1 MLPTIRLATAGQ
13 GKIRVKTKTKGPDQR
28 HILILNCPDRKGV
41 VAAVSGFLADNNSSI
56 TESSHF
62 NDAIA
67 GQFYMRTVFHPD
79 GAMPTAAALKAGFE
93 LIAER
98 FAMNWSLH
106 EAAARP
112 RVLIAVSKFGHCLF
126 DLLHRWRAGLLPAEI
141 VGVVSNHEDLRSF
154 VEWSGVPFHYMPVTA
169 ATKPAQEAA
178 FMALV
183 DQLGADLVV
192 LARYMQILS
201 AEMCGQLAGRC
212 INIHHSFLPGFKGAK
227 PYHQAHDRGVKIIGA
242 TAHYVTTDLDE
253 GPIIEQGVQRVDHS
267 QGPDQLVELGR
278 DIECQVLA
286 RAVGWHVEHR
296 VLIEGGKT
304 IVFA

>member
-1 MLPTIRLATAGQ
+1 M
-13 GKIRVKTKTKGPDQR
+13 KTKSTGLDER
-28 HILILNCPDRKGV
+28 HILILNCPDQKGV
-41 VAAVSGFLADNNSSI
+41 VAAVSGFLADNNASI
-56 TESSHF
+56 IESNHF

-67 GQFYMRTVFHPD
+67 SQFYMRTVFRPD
-79 GAMPTAAALKAGFE
+79 GVMPKATALEAGFE
-93 LIAER
+93 LIAQR
-98 FAMNWSLH
+98 FSMTWALH
-106 EAAARP
+106 EVAARP
-112 RVLIAVSKFGHCLF
+112 KVLIAVSRFGHCLF
-126 DLLHRWRAGLLPAEI
+126 DLLHRWRAGLLPADV

-154 VEWSGVPFHYMPVTA
+154 VEWSGVPFHYLPVTP
-169 ATKPAQEAA
+169 ATKSEQEAA
-178 FMALV
+178 FLALV
-183 DQLGADLVV
+183 EEQGADLVV

-201 AEMCGQLAGRC
+201 AEMCARLAGRC

-227 PYHQAHDRGVKIIGA
+227 PYHQAYDRGVKIIGA

-267 QGPDQLVELGR
+267 QGPDRLVELGR

>member
-1 MLPTIRLATAGQ
+1 M
-13 GKIRVKTKTKGPDQR
+13 KTKTKGPDGR
-28 HILILNCPDRKGV
+28 HILILNCPDQKGV
-41 VAAVSGFLADNNSSI
+41 VAAVSGFLADNNGSI
-56 TESSHF
+56 TESNHF

-67 GQFYMRTVFHPD
+67 GQFYMRTVFRPD
-79 GAMPTAAALKAGFE
+79 GAMPTATALKAGFE
-93 LIAER
+93 LIAQR
-98 FAMNWSLH
+98 FSMSWSLH
-106 EAAARP
+106 EAAAKP

-154 VEWSGVPFHYMPVTA
+154 VEWSGVAFHYLPVTP
-169 ATKPAQEAA
+169 ATKPEQEAA

-183 DQLGADLVV
+183 EQQGADLVV

-201 AEMCGQLAGRC
+201 PEMCAQLAGRC

-227 PYHQAHDRGVKIIGA
+227 PYHQAYDRGVKIIGA

-286 RAVGWHVEHR
+286 RAVSWHVEHR
-296 VLIEGGKT
+296 ILIEGGKT
-304 IVFA
+304 IIFT

>member
-1 MLPTIRLATAGQ
+1 M
-13 GKIRVKTKTKGPDQR
+13 KTNTKGPDER
-28 HILILNCPDRKGV
+28 HILILNCPDQKGV
-41 VAAVSGFLADNNSSI
+41 VAAVSSFLADYNGSI

-67 GQFYMRTVFHPD
+67 DQFYMRTVFRPD
-79 GAMPTAAALKAGFE
+79 GAMPTAEALKAGFE
-93 LIAER
+93 LIARR
-98 FAMNWSLH
+98 FSMNWSLH
-106 EAAARP
+106 EAATKP

-141 VGVVSNHEDLRSF
+141 VGVVSNHEELRSF
-154 VEWSGVPFHYMPVTA
+154 VEWSGVPFHYLPVMPT
-169 ATKPAQEAA
+169 TKSEQEAA

-183 DQLGADLVV
+183 EDQRVDLVV

-201 AEMCGQLAGRC
+201 ADMCAKLAGRC

-227 PYHQAHDRGVKIIGA
+227 PYHQAYNRGVKIIGA

-286 RAVGWHVEHR
+286 RAVSWHVEHR
-296 VLIEGGKT
+296 ILIEGGKT
-304 IVFA
+304 IIFA